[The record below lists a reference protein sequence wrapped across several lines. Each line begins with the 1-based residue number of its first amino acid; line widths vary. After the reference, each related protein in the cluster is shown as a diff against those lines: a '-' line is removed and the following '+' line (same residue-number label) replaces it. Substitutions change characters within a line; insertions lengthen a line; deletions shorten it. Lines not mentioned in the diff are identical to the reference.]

1 MNNEKKVELGINQ
14 PLTSDTA
21 SSNEDKPMTVK
32 DQLIDMICNNP
43 ELPTLGASITS
54 IVQISSS
61 VDESTQELANLILS
75 DVSLT
80 QKILRISNSVT
91 FRTSSSQ
98 VVTNISK
105 AVQMLGLDTVKAC
118 ALAMVLVNGMPQS
131 HAESVRVELALSLS
145 ASLIGRKLAKRS
157 AFPNAEEVAIAALF
171 KNMGRLLVAAFDDVL
186 YREAMALVKGGT
198 HTHTQ
203 ASSEIIGCSFDELT
217 KIAMKEWHIPDSIV
231 NAMKLMPS
239 KKLAAPRNRQEW
251 MQQVTEFSDTASLL
265 ILQEEQPSDDS
276 LTETLLDR
284 FGTTLNVD
292 RTQLESII
300 TDVAK
305 ETRELSNNAQLELP
319 PNKKNDPEDDL
330 FDGLLLDPEDTG
342 NPHLNK
348 PHPSGKPRNSL
359 DQLLTGIQSLTEIAA
374 SKECKIN
381 ELMLQ
386 VLETLYD
393 SMGFHFATICL
404 KDIKTNQYKS
414 RYSLG
419 KNSKII
425 QKDFIFPDSLS
436 DNLFSLAFQKNTDLS
451 ISDSTDEKIRSKLPR
466 WHRQLMP
473 KTKSFIIL
481 PLVIKDKSI
490 GLFYADRQQK
500 APEGI
505 SSDEMK
511 LIKTLKKF
519 ILKTLDS

>member
-1 MNNEKKVELGINQ
+1 MLKINQ
-14 PLTSDTA
+14 PLATNTV
-21 SSNEDKPMTVK
+21 SSNEEKTMSTK
-32 DQLIDMICNNP
+32 DQLIDMISNNP

-61 VDESTQELANLILS
+61 VDESIQELANLILS

-98 VVTNISK
+98 VVTNVSK
-105 AVQMLGLDTVKAC
+105 AIQMLGLDTVKAC
-118 ALAMVLVNGMPQS
+118 ALAMILVKDMPQS

-171 KNMGRLLVAAFDDVL
+171 RNMGRLLVASFDDVL
-186 YREAMALVKGGT
+186 YRETMALVEDGT
-198 HTHTQ
+198 HTHEQ
-203 ASSEIIGCSFDELT
+203 ASQETIGCSFNDLT
-217 KIAMKEWHIPDSIV
+217 IIAMKEWHIPDSIV
-231 NAMKLMPS
+231 KAMKLMPS
-239 KKLAAPRNRQEW
+239 KKLAAPKNRQEW
-251 MQQVTEFSDTASLL
+251 MQQVTEFSDTASCLA
-265 ILQEEQPSDDS
+265 LQTEQASDDS
-276 LTETLLDR
+276 LAEDLLNR
-284 FGTTLNVD
+284 FGTTLNLGK
-292 RTQLESII
+292 TLLESII

-319 PNKKNDPEDDL
+319 KNKENNSGDDSL
-330 FDGLLLDPEDTG
+330 DGLLLDTDDTG
-342 NPHLNK
+342 DSCISK
-348 PHPSGKPRNSL
+348 PHTSGKPRNSL
-359 DQLLTGIQSLTEIAA
+359 DQLLTGVQSLTEMVT

-386 VLETLYD
+386 VIEILYN
-393 SMGFHFATICL
+393 SMGFHFVTICL
-404 KDIKTNQYKS
+404 KDIKTNQYKA

-419 KNSKII
+419 KNNKII
-425 QKDFIFPDSLS
+425 QKDFIFSDTAS
-436 DNLFSLAFQKNTDLS
+436 DNIFSLAFQKNIDLS

-473 KTKSFIIL
+473 KTESFIIL
-481 PLVIKDKSI
+481 PLVIKDKPI

-511 LIKTLKKF
+511 LIKTLKGF
-519 ILKTLDS
+519 ILKTLG

>member
-1 MNNEKKVELGINQ
+1 MVSKINQ
-14 PLTSDTA
+14 PLATNAA
-21 SSNEDKPMTVK
+21 SSNEEEPMTIK

-80 QKILRISNSVT
+80 QKILRLSNSAT
-91 FRTSSSQ
+91 FRASSSQ

-105 AVQMLGLDTVKAC
+105 AVQLLGLDTVKAC
-118 ALAMVLVNGMPQS
+118 TLAMILVSGMPQS

-171 KNMGRLLVAAFDDVL
+171 KNMGRLLVAAFDDAL
-186 YREAMALVKGGT
+186 YRETMALVKGGT
-198 HTHTQ
+198 HTHVQ
-203 ASSEIIGCSFDELT
+203 ASWETIGCSFDELT
-217 KIAMKEWHIPDSIV
+217 EIAMKEWLIPDSIIK
-231 NAMKLMPS
+231 AMKLMPS
-239 KKLAAPRNRQEW
+239 KKLTAPKNRQEW
-251 MQQVTEFSDTASLL
+251 MQQVTEFSDAAASLV
-265 ILQEEQPSDDS
+265 LQEDQPTDDS

-284 FGTTLNVD
+284 FSTALNIGES
-292 RTQLESII
+292 QLASII
-300 TDVAK
+300 SDVAE

-319 PNKKNDPEDDL
+319 QNKKSGSEDDL
-330 FDGLLLDPEDTG
+330 LDGLLLGTDDTSS
-342 NPHLNK
+342 PSIAQ
-348 PHPSGKPRNSL
+348 PHPSGKPRNSI
-359 DQLLTGIQSLTEIAA
+359 DQLLIGVQSLTEMIA

-381 ELMLQ
+381 DLMLQ
-386 VLETLYD
+386 VLETLYQ

-404 KDIKTNQYKS
+404 KDIKTNQYKA

-419 KNSKII
+419 TNNLAI
-425 QKDFIFPDSLS
+425 QQNFIFPDTSS
-436 DNLFSLAFQKNTDLS
+436 DNLFSLAIQKNIDLS
-451 ISDSTDEKIRSKLPR
+451 ISDSTDPKMRSRLPR

-481 PLVIKDKSI
+481 PLVIKDKPI

-505 SSDEMK
+505 SPDEMK
-511 LIKTLKKF
+511 LIKTLKGF
-519 ILKTLDS
+519 ILTTLDS